1 METIQWISPSP
12 DSVVSAQEEDMAL
25 EKDLDQLCINT
36 IRTLSMDA
44 VEKAKSGHPGTPMA
58 LAPVAYVLWTKFM
71 RYNPQN
77 PRWPDRDRFVLSAG
91 HASMLLYS
99 LLYLAGYALSL
110 DDIRSFR
117 QWGSK
122 TPGHPEHHLH
132 TGIETTTGPLGQGFG
147 NGVGM
152 AMAERHL
159 AARFNRPGHEIVD
172 HSVYALCSDG
182 DLMEGVASEA
192 ASLAGHLGLSK
203 LTYVYDDNHITIEGK
218 TDLAFSEHVEKRFEA
233 YGWQVRRVEDG
244 NDLEAISRAV
254 ETARDEKERPSLI
267 ILRTHIAY
275 GSPNKQDTAA
285 AHGAPLG
292 VDEVRLTKENLGW
305 PSDKE
310 FFVPDEAL
318 QHFRKAVDERR
329 LAEIR
334 WQESFASY
342 RKAFP
347 ELAREWERVMAGD
360 LPSGWDREI
369 PEFSPGQGPVAT
381 RVASG
386 KILNGVA
393 AHLPELFGG
402 SADLAP
408 SNNTY
413 LSGYGDFERRGYQN
427 RNLHFG
433 IREHAMGATVSGMA
447 LHGGIRPFGGTFLVF
462 SDYMRPSIR
471 LACLMKLPTIYVFTH
486 DSIGLGEDGP
496 THQPIEQLAS
506 LRGIPYMTM
515 IRPADANET
524 AVAWRVALEHRDGP
538 VALILTRQSLPVLDR
553 SIFPPADELRRG
565 AYVLGK
571 EKGKLEVIM
580 IATGSEISV
589 ALEAWKRLSDQ
600 GLGARLVN
608 MPSWELFEI
617 QDQAYKDAVL
627 PPSVMA
633 RLAVEAGSPM
643 GWERYVGIGG
653 DVIGIN
659 RFGASAPGKVT
670 MEEYGFTPDNIMARV
685 TALIK

>member
-1 METIQWISPSP
+1 
-12 DSVVSAQEEDMAL
+12 
-25 EKDLDQLCINT
+25 
-36 IRTLSMDA
+36 
-44 VEKAKSGHPGTPMA
+44 
-58 LAPVAYVLWTKFM
+58 
-71 RYNPQN
+71 
-77 PRWPDRDRFVLSAG
+77 
-91 HASMLLYS
+91 
-99 LLYLAGYALSL
+99 
-110 DDIRSFR
+110 
-117 QWGSK
+117 
-122 TPGHPEHHLH
+122 
-132 TGIETTTGPLGQGFG
+132 
-147 NGVGM
+147 
-152 AMAERHL
+152 
-159 AARFNRPGHEIVD
+159 
-172 HSVYALCSDG
+172 
-182 DLMEGVASEA
+182 
-192 ASLAGHLGLSK
+192 
-203 LTYVYDDNHITIEGK
+203 
-218 TDLAFSEHVEKRFEA
+218 
-233 YGWQVRRVEDG
+233 
-244 NDLEAISRAV
+244 
-254 ETARDEKERPSLI
+254 
-267 ILRTHIAY
+267 
-275 GSPNKQDTAA
+275 
-285 AHGAPLG
+285 
-292 VDEVRLTKENLGW
+292 
-305 PSDKE
+305 
-310 FFVPDEAL
+310 
-318 QHFRKAVDERR
+318 
-329 LAEIR
+329 
-334 WQESFASY
+334 
-342 RKAFP
+342 
-347 ELAREWERVMAGD
+347 
-360 LPSGWDREI
+360 
-369 PEFSPGQGPVAT
+369 
-381 RVASG
+381 
-386 KILNGVA
+386 
-393 AHLPELFGG
+393 
-402 SADLAP
+402 
-408 SNNTY
+408 
-413 LSGYGDFERRGYQN
+413 
-427 RNLHFG
+427 
-433 IREHAMGATVSGMA
+433 
-447 LHGGIRPFGGTFLVF
+447 
-462 SDYMRPSIR
+462 MRPSIR

-643 GWERYVGIGG
+643 GWERYVGTGG

>member
-1 METIQWISPSP
+1 M
-12 DSVVSAQEEDMAL
+12 DV
-25 EKDLDQLCINT
+25 EKNLDELCINT

-44 VEKAKSGHPGTPMA
+44 VEKAKSGHPGTAMA
-58 LAPVAYVLWTKFM
+58 LAPVAYVLWTQFM

-99 LLYLAGYALSL
+99 LLYLAGYDLSL

-122 TPGHPEHHLH
+122 TPGHPEHSLNM
-132 TGIETTTGPLGQGFG
+132 GIETTTGPLGQGFG

-159 AARFNRPGHEIVD
+159 AARFNRPGHEIVN

-203 LTYVYDDNHITIEGK
+203 LIYIYDDNHITIEGK
-218 TDLAFSEHVEKRFEA
+218 TDLAFSEDVAKRFDA
-233 YGWQVRRVEDG
+233 YGWQVQSVEDG
-244 NDLEAISRAV
+244 NDLDAIARAV
-254 ETARDEKERPSLI
+254 EVAQDETERPSLI

-292 VDEVRLTKENLGW
+292 AEEVRQTKENLGW
-305 PSDKE
+305 PPDKDL
-310 FFVPDEAL
+310 FVPDEAL
-318 QHFRKAVDERR
+318 HHFRRLIGERKR
-329 LAEIR
+329 AESE
-334 WQESFASY
+334 WQESFAAY
-342 RKAFP
+342 KKAFP
-347 ELAREWERVMAGD
+347 DLARQWERIMRGD
-360 LPSGWDREI
+360 LPTGWDQEV
-369 PEFSPGQGPVAT
+369 PEFAPDQGTMAT

-386 KILNGVA
+386 KVLNGLA
-393 AHLPELFGG
+393 PHLLELIGG

-413 LSGYGDFERRGYQN
+413 LSGQGDFERGDFQN

-433 IREHAMGATVSGMA
+433 IREHAMGATISGMA

-462 SDYMRPSIR
+462 SDYLRPSIR
-471 LACLMKLPTIYVFTH
+471 LACLMKLPVIYVFTH

-496 THQPIEQLAS
+496 THQPIDQLAS
-506 LRGIPYMTM
+506 LRVIPHMTT

-524 AVAWRVALEHRDGP
+524 AVAWRAALEHREGP
-538 VALILTRQSLPVLDR
+538 VALILTRQGLPILDR
-553 SIFPPADELRRG
+553 SVFPSANELRRG
-565 AYVLGK
+565 GYALGQ
-571 EKGKLEVIM
+571 EKGKLQAIL
-580 IATGSEISV
+580 IATGSEVSL
-589 ALEAWKRLSDQ
+589 ALEAWKELSDQ
-600 GLGARLVN
+600 GLGVRMVN
-608 MPSWELFEI
+608 MPSWELFEA
-617 QDQAYKDAVL
+617 QDQAYKNAVL
-627 PPSVMA
+627 PPEVKP

-659 RFGASAPGKVT
+659 KFGASAPGKVA
-670 MEEYGFTPDNIMARV
+670 MEEYGFTVDNIMTRLR
-685 TALIK
+685 ALI

>member
-1 METIQWISPSP
+1 M
-12 DSVVSAQEEDMAL
+12 AEE
-25 EKDLDQLCINT
+25 KNLDELCVNT

-58 LAPVAYVLWTKFM
+58 LAPASYALWTQFM
-71 RYNPQN
+71 RFNPQN
-77 PRWPDRDRFVLSAG
+77 PSWPDRDRFVLSAG

-99 LLYLAGYALSL
+99 LLYLAGYDLSL
-110 DDIRSFR
+110 EDIRRFR

-122 TPGHPEHHLH
+122 TAGHPEYSLS
-132 TGIETTTGPLGQGFG
+132 TGIETTTGPLGQGLS

-152 AMAERHL
+152 AMAERYL
-159 AARFNRPGHEIVD
+159 AARFNRPGYEIVN

-203 LTYVYDDNHITIEGK
+203 LICLYDDNHITIEGN
-218 TDLAFSEHVEKRFEA
+218 TSLAFSEDVAKRFGA
-233 YGWQVRRVEDG
+233 YGWQVQRVEDG
-244 NDLEAISRAV
+244 NDLEGIARAV
-254 ETARDEKERPSLI
+254 ETARDDMEHPSLV

-292 VDEVRLTKENLGW
+292 EEEVRLTKENLGW
-305 PSDKE
+305 PRDRE
-310 FFVPDEAL
+310 FLVPEEVL
-318 QHFRKAVDERR
+318 QHFRMAVEERR
-329 LAEIR
+329 RSEIR
-334 WQESFASY
+334 WQELFAAY
-342 RKAFP
+342 KQAFP
-347 ELAREWERVMAGD
+347 DVAEQWERVMRGD
-360 LPSGWDREI
+360 LPAGWDREI
-369 PEFSPGQGPVAT
+369 PEFSPDQGSMAT

-386 KILNGVA
+386 KVLNGVA
-393 AHLPELFGG
+393 PHVSELVGG

-413 LSGYGDFERRGYQN
+413 LTGEGDFERGGYEK

-433 IREHAMGATVSGMA
+433 VREHAMGAILSGMA

-471 LACLMKLPTIYVFTH
+471 LACLMKLRTIYVFTH
-486 DSIGLGEDGP
+486 DSVGLGEDGP

-506 LRGIPYMTM
+506 LRAIPHMTT

-524 AVAWRVALEHRDGP
+524 TTAWRVALEHQDGP
-538 VALILTRQSLPVLDR
+538 VALILTRQGLPILDR
-553 SIFPPADELRRG
+553 SEFPSADELRKG
-565 AYVLGK
+565 AYVLGR
-571 EKGKLEVIM
+571 EKQELQAIL
-580 IATGSEISV
+580 IATGSEVFV
-589 ALEAWKRLSDQ
+589 ALEAWKELTDQ
-600 GLGARLVN
+600 GLGVRLVN
-608 MPSWELFEI
+608 IPSWELFEN

-627 PPSVMA
+627 PPGVKA

-643 GWERYVGIGG
+643 GWERYVGIDG
-653 DVIGIN
+653 DILGID
-659 RFGASAPGKVT
+659 RFGASAPGKVV
-670 MEEYGFTPDNIMARV
+670 MEEYGFTPDNIITRLK
-685 TALIK
+685 ALIE

>member
-1 METIQWISPSP
+1 
-12 DSVVSAQEEDMAL
+12 MAV
-25 EKDLDQLCINT
+25 EKDLDGLCINT
-36 IRTLSMDA
+36 IRTLSIDA
-44 VEKAKSGHPGTPMA
+44 VENAKSGHPGTPMA
-58 LAPVAYVLWTKFM
+58 LAPVAYVLWTQFM

-99 LLYLAGYALSL
+99 LLYLAGYDLSL
-110 DDIRSFR
+110 DDIRNFR

-122 TPGHPEHHLH
+122 TPGHPEHSINI
-132 TGIETTTGPLGQGFG
+132 GIETTTGPLGQGFG

-152 AMAERHL
+152 ALAEKHL
-159 AARFNRPGHEIVD
+159 ATRFNRPGYKIVD

-203 LTYVYDDNHITIEGK
+203 LIYFYDDNHITIEGN
-218 TDLAFSEHVEKRFEA
+218 TDLAFSEDVAKRFEA
-233 YGWQVRRVEDG
+233 YGWQVQRVEDG
-244 NDLEAISRAV
+244 NNLDAIAMAI
-254 ETARDEKERPSLI
+254 ETARDDKERSSLI

-292 VDEVRLTKENLGW
+292 VEEVRQTKKNLGW
-305 PSDKE
+305 PPDKE

-318 QHFRKAVDERR
+318 QHFHRAVDKRK
-329 LAEIR
+329 LAEIK
-334 WQESFASY
+334 WQETFAAY
-342 RKAFP
+342 KKAFP
-347 ELAREWERVMAGD
+347 AQAQEWERVMRKD
-360 LPSGWDREI
+360 LPAGWDREI
-369 PEFSPGQGPVAT
+369 PKFMPDQGKIAT

-386 KILNGVA
+386 KVLNGVA
-393 AHLPELFGG
+393 THLPELLGG

-413 LSGYGDFERRGYQN
+413 LSQYGDFEKGSYHN

-433 IREHAMGATVSGMA
+433 IREHAMGATISGMA
-447 LHGGIRPFGGTFLVF
+447 LHGGVRPFGGTFLVF

-506 LRGIPYMTM
+506 LRAIPYMTT

-524 AVAWRVALEHRDGP
+524 VVAWRVALERRDGP
-538 VALILTRQSLPVLDR
+538 VALILTRQGFPILDR
-553 SIFPPADELRRG
+553 SVFPSANELRRG
-565 AYVLGK
+565 AYVLVK
-571 EKGKLEVIM
+571 EKERLQAIL
-580 IATGSEISV
+580 IATGSEVHV
-589 ALEAWKRLSDQ
+589 ALEAWKRLSDK
-600 GLGARLVN
+600 GLGIRLVN
-608 MPSWELFEI
+608 MPSWELFEA
-617 QDQAYKDAVL
+617 QDKAYKDSVL
-627 PPSVMA
+627 PPEVKA
-633 RLAVEAGSPM
+633 RLAVEAGSPI
-643 GWERYVGIGG
+643 GWERYVGMEG
-653 DVIGIN
+653 DVIGID
-659 RFGASAPGKVT
+659 RFGVSAPCKVA
-670 MEEYGFTPDNIMARV
+670 MEKYGFTVDNIMAHLM
-685 TALIK
+685 ALM

>member
-1 METIQWISPSP
+1 
-12 DSVVSAQEEDMAL
+12 MAV
-25 EKDLDQLCINT
+25 EKNLDELCINT

-58 LAPVAYVLWTKFM
+58 LAPVAFVLWTRFM

-99 LLYLAGYALSL
+99 LLYLGGYDLSL
-110 DDIRSFR
+110 DDIQNFR
-117 QWGSK
+117 QWRSK
-122 TPGHPEHHLH
+122 TPGHPEHSLNV
-132 TGIETTTGPLGQGFG
+132 GIETTTGPLGQGFG

-203 LTYVYDDNHITIEGK
+203 LIYFYDDNRITIEGK
-218 TDLAFSEHVEKRFEA
+218 TDLAFSEDVAKRFGA
-233 YGWQVRRVEDG
+233 YGWQVQRVEDG
-244 NDLEAISRAV
+244 NDLDAIARAI
-254 ETARDEKERPSLI
+254 ETARDDTEQPSLI

-292 VDEVRLTKENLGW
+292 TEEVRQTKENLGW
-305 PSDKE
+305 PPDKD
-310 FFVPDEAL
+310 FFVPDQAL
-318 QHFRKAVDERR
+318 QHFRRLVDERK

-334 WQESFASY
+334 WQESFTGY
-342 RKAFP
+342 KKAFP
-347 ELAREWERVMAGD
+347 DLAQEWERIMRGN
-360 LPSGWDREI
+360 LPVGWDREI
-369 PEFSPGQGPVAT
+369 PQFTPDQGPMAT

-386 KILNGVA
+386 KVLNGLA
-393 AHLPELFGG
+393 PRLPELIGG

-413 LSGYGDFERRGYQN
+413 LNGHGDFERGGYRN

-433 IREHAMGATVSGMA
+433 IREHAMGVTISGMA
-447 LHGGIRPFGGTFLVF
+447 LHGGTRPFGGTFLVF
-462 SDYMRPSIR
+462 CDYLRPSIR
-471 LACLMKLPTIYVFTH
+471 LACLMKLPVIYVFTH

-496 THQPIEQLAS
+496 THQPIDQLAS
-506 LRGIPYMTM
+506 LRAIPHMTT

-538 VALILTRQSLPVLDR
+538 VALILTRQGLPILDR
-553 SIFPPADELRRG
+553 SVFPSPNELRKG
-565 AYVLGK
+565 GYVLGQ
-571 EKGKLEVIM
+571 EKGKLQAIL
-580 IATGSEISV
+580 IATGSEVSV

-600 GLGARLVN
+600 GLGVRIVN
-608 MPSWELFEI
+608 MPSWELFGA
-617 QDQAYKDAVL
+617 QDQAYRDAVL
-627 PPSVMA
+627 PPETKA

-643 GWERYVGIGG
+643 GWERYVGMEG
-653 DVIGIN
+653 DVIAVDG
-659 RFGASAPGKVT
+659 FGASAPGKVV
-670 MEEYGFTPDNIMARV
+670 MENYGFTAENIMIRLK
-685 TALIK
+685 ALI